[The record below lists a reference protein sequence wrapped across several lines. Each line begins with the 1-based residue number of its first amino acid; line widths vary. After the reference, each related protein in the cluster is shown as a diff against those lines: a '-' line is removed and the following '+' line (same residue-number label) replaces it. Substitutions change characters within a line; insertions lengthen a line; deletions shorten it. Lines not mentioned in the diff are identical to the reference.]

1 MQTCSGD
8 PILPPVVP
16 PLPLTSNCP
25 HPNCCPP
32 PSVQVEGVKEEGE
45 TKSGYSKE
53 MSKVRGGGRGGTG
66 TGGGRSNIASV

>member
-16 PLPLTSNCP
+16 TQPLTSDCPRHNCST
-25 HPNCCPP
+25 P